1 MFTSY
6 YITVLI
12 NIIRFFIFSNFN
24 QIKAHLVSY
33 PAITSLYGTSLKYFS
48 VGILFTFNPI
58 ILLIFV
64 FSIRESLYSTF
75 SSLVSGMLSIII
87 SEALLFITYFWGILH
102 FSLSPYPLYTDGIV
116 LTSSRMLILT
126 ITFVL
131 ASASCMTA
139 CLQFLIEKGMSFEIS
154 SIIFIIYILGECFA
168 SLQTTEY
175 LHLSYHINDTIS
187 GTLFYCV
194 TGLHFSHVIVGLIFL
209 FMYFIRMIDIYDTNA
224 EWSYSLYG
232 ISYVVLPHSDQITIL
247 YWHFVEIIWLF
258 IEFLFYSE

>member
-1 MFTSY
+1 MLTSY

-12 NIIRFFIFSNFN
+12 NRFYIFSNYN
-24 QIKAHLVSY
+24 LIKAHLISY
-33 PAITSLYGTSLKYFS
+33 PSITTLYATSLKYFS

-64 FSIRESLYSTF
+64 YSIRESFYSTF
-75 SSLVSGMLSIII
+75 SSLVTGMLSIII

-102 FSLSPYPLYTDGIV
+102 FSLSPYPLYMEGII

-139 CLQFLIEKGMSFEIS
+139 CLQFLLEKGMSFEIS
-154 SIIFIIYILGECFA
+154 SIVFIIYILGECFA

-175 LHLSYHINDTIS
+175 LHLGYYINDAIS

-194 TGLHFSHVIVGLIFL
+194 TGLHFTHVTIGLLFL
-209 FMYFIRMIDIYDTNA
+209 FIYFIRMIDIYDVNS

-232 ISYVVLPHSDQITIL
+232 ISYIILPHSDQITIL

>member
-1 MFTSY
+1 M
-6 YITVLI
+6 I
-12 NIIRFFIFSNFN
+12 FFIFSNYN
-24 QIKAHLVSY
+24 NIKAHLVSY
-33 PAITSLYGTSLKYFS
+33 PSLTSLYATSLKYFS

-58 ILLIFV
+58 ILMIYIY
-64 FSIRESLYSTF
+64 SIRESFYSTF
-75 SSLVSGMLSIII
+75 SSLASGMLSIII
-87 SEALLFITYFWGILH
+87 SEALLFIAYFWGILH
-102 FSLSPYPLYTDGIV
+102 FSLSPYPLSNEGII

-126 ITFVL
+126 ITFIL

-154 SIIFIIYILGECFA
+154 SIVCIIYLIGECFA

-175 LHLSYHINDTIS
+175 LHLEYCINDAIL

-194 TGLHFSHVIVGLIFL
+194 TGLHFTHVIVGLIL
-209 FMYFIRMIDIYDTNA
+209 LLTYFIRIVEVYDTNS
-224 EWSYSLYG
+224 EWSYSLFG
-232 ISYVVLPHSDQITIL
+232 ISYIVLPHSDQITLL

>member
-1 MFTSY
+1 MLTAHK
-6 YITVLI
+6 ITVLI
-12 NIIRFFIFSNFN
+12 NIFFIFNN
-24 QIKAHLVSY
+24 YNNVKAHLISY
-33 PAITSLYGTSLKYFS
+33 PSIASLYGTSLKYFS

-58 ILLIFV
+58 IFIIFI

-75 SSLVSGMLSIII
+75 SSLISGMLSIII

-102 FSLSPYPLYTDGIV
+102 FSLSPSPLYNEGII
-116 LTSSRMLILT
+116 LTSSRMLILI
-126 ITFVL
+126 ITFIL

-139 CLQFLIEKGMSFEIS
+139 CLQFLIEKGMSLEIS
-154 SIIFIIYILGECFA
+154 SIIFIIYFLGECFA

-175 LHLSYHINDTIS
+175 LHLGYYINDAIS

-194 TGLHFSHVIVGLIFL
+194 TGLHFSHVIVGLFL
-209 FMYFIRMIDIYDTNA
+209 LMIYFIRMVEVYDTNKG
-224 EWSYSLYG
+224 WSYSLYG
-232 ISYVVLPHSDQITIL
+232 ISYVILPHTDQITIL

>member
-1 MFTSY
+1 MLTSQ

-12 NIIRFFIFSNFN
+12 NKFFIFSNFN
-24 QIKAHLVSY
+24 LVKAHLISY

-58 ILLIFV
+58 IFLIFV
-64 FSIRESLYSTF
+64 YSIRESLYSTF

-87 SEALLFITYFWGILH
+87 SEALLFLTYFWGILH
-102 FSLSPYPLYTDGIV
+102 FSLSSYPLYTEGIV

-139 CLQFLIEKGMSFEIS
+139 CLQFLIEKGMSLEVP
-154 SIIFIIYILGECFA
+154 SIVFIIYILGECFA

-175 LHLSYHINDTIS
+175 LHLGYYINDAVT

-194 TGLHFSHVIVGLIFL
+194 TGLHFSHVIIGLIFL
-209 FMYFIRMIDIYDTNA
+209 FIYFIRIIDIYDVNT

-232 ISYVVLPHSDQITIL
+232 ISYTVLPHFDQITIL

>member
-1 MFTSY
+1 MLTVHK
-6 YITVLI
+6 ITVLI
-12 NIIRFFIFSNFN
+12 NIFFVFN
-24 QIKAHLVSY
+24 NYNNIKAHLISY
-33 PAITSLYGTSLKYFS
+33 PSLTSLYGTSLKYFS

-64 FSIRESLYSTF
+64 YSIRESFYSTF

-102 FSLSPYPLYTDGIV
+102 FSLSPCPLYDEGII

-126 ITFVL
+126 ITFTL

-139 CLQFLIEKGMSFEIS
+139 CLQFLLEKGMSFEIS
-154 SIIFIIYILGECFA
+154 SIIFIIYLLEECFA

-175 LHLSYHINDTIS
+175 LHLEYYINDGVS

-194 TGLHFSHVIVGLIFL
+194 TGLHFSHVIIGLLLLLI
-209 FMYFIRMIDIYDTNA
+209 YFIRMIDIYDINS

-232 ISYVVLPHSDQITIL
+232 ISYVILPHTDQITIL
-247 YWHFVEIIWLF
+247 YRHFIEIVWLF